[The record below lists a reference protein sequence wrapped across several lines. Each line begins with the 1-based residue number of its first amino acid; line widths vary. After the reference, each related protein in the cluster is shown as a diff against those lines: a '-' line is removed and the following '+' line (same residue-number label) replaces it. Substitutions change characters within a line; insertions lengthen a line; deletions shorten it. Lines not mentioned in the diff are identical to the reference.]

1 LLLLCL
7 LNATN
12 ATIGTNRS
20 EDFRRKVDTEHKT
33 GEPPMRLLPI
43 AALALSVLA
52 VTGCTRWS
60 MNHHLNNAYSA
71 YDRGNCEQVM
81 LELSKVERASRARP
95 YVWPEVSMMRGQCLE
110 RQKMFVDAAQ
120 TYQFIMASYPNSEY
134 AYRARARLETLQSLG
149 HYPTRSAA
157 AVVRPTRF

>member
-1 LLLLCL
+1 
-7 LNATN
+7 
-12 ATIGTNRS
+12 
-20 EDFRRKVDTEHKT
+20 
-33 GEPPMRLLPI
+33 MRLLPI

-120 TYQFIMASYPNSEY
+120 TYQFIIASYPQQRIRLPRPRPSGNPAEPGPLPDAQRRSGG
-134 AYRARARLETLQSLG
+134 APDALLMTVVIQKLAGVYRLSYSRMNPGSAR
-149 HYPTRSAA
+149 
-157 AVVRPTRF
+157 

>member
-1 LLLLCL
+1 
-7 LNATN
+7 
-12 ATIGTNRS
+12 
-20 EDFRRKVDTEHKT
+20 
-33 GEPPMRLLPI
+33 MRFVLI
-43 AALALSVLA
+43 AALALFS
-52 VTGCTRWS
+52 VTGCTRFS
-60 MNHHLNNAYSA
+60 MNHHLNLAYSA

-110 RQKMFVDAAQ
+110 RQKLFVDAAQ
-120 TYQFIMASYPNSEY
+120 TYQFIIASYPQSEY

-157 AVVRPTRF
+157 VVRPTQF

>member
-1 LLLLCL
+1 
-7 LNATN
+7 
-12 ATIGTNRS
+12 
-20 EDFRRKVDTEHKT
+20 
-33 GEPPMRLLPI
+33 MRFVLI
-43 AALALSVLA
+43 AALAISALS
-52 VTGCTRWS
+52 VTGCTRFS
-60 MNHHLNNAYSA
+60 MNHHLNLAYSA

-110 RQKMFVDAAQ
+110 RQKMFIDAAQ
-120 TYQFIMASYPNSEY
+120 TYQFIIASYPQSEY

-157 AVVRPTRF
+157 AVRPTQF

>member
-1 LLLLCL
+1 
-7 LNATN
+7 
-12 ATIGTNRS
+12 
-20 EDFRRKVDTEHKT
+20 
-33 GEPPMRLLPI
+33 MRFVLI
-43 AALALSVLA
+43 AALAISALS

-60 MNHHLNNAYSA
+60 MNHHLNNAYRA

-95 YVWPEVSMMRGQCLE
+95 YVWPEASMMRGLCLE
-110 RQKMFVDAAQ
+110 RQKLFVDAAQ
-120 TYQFIMASYPNSEY
+120 TYQFIIASYPQSEY

-149 HYPTRSAA
+149 HYPLRSAA